1 MNLDNL
7 ENKKVLILGFSTTGI
22 ACANYFALKG
32 ANVYI
37 SEFEPLKEKN
47 KQKVEE
53 LEEKGVK
60 IEFNS
65 HSDEFINGAE
75 FCILSPSIPD
85 SVPILAKLKERNIEY
100 FSDIE
105 YVSFFDKDKIIA
117 ITGTNG
123 KTTTTA
129 LTSHILSRKFFAPYC
144 GNIGISPIEYLDK
157 DIDYYVVEAS
167 SYQLHY
173 SKTFSPYI
181 GIFCNLT
188 PDHILWHKT
197 LENYFEAKAKM
208 FRLMNENQHAILN
221 YDDEMTRKLGEEIKA
236 KVYYFSLK
244 EPSQKKNFI
253 YLKDNKIFFENQEI
267 IEVSKLQIVGEHNIQ
282 NAMCSIL
289 AALILKMDIETIK
302 EALMSFKAI
311 EHRLEFVRTIEGTDY
326 YNDSKA
332 TNPEASIVAINSF
345 DNKKVVLIAGGRDKK
360 TSLDEF
366 IKAIQEKISKVI
378 LIGEATQ
385 RFKDALSS
393 NGYYNIVNSKTLEEA
408 IDIASLDRP
417 DIVLLS
423 PACASFD
430 MFESYEKRGE
440 AFKNY
445 VLSKK

>member
-1 MNLDNL
+1 
-7 ENKKVLILGFSTTGI
+7 
-22 ACANYFALKG
+22 
-32 ANVYI
+32 
-37 SEFEPLKEKN
+37 
-47 KQKVEE
+47 
-53 LEEKGVK
+53 
-60 IEFNS
+60 
-65 HSDEFINGAE
+65 
-75 FCILSPSIPD
+75 
-85 SVPILAKLKERNIEY
+85 
-100 FSDIE
+100 
-105 YVSFFDKDKIIA
+105 
-117 ITGTNG
+117 
-123 KTTTTA
+123 
-129 LTSHILSRKFFAPYC
+129 
-144 GNIGISPIEYLDK
+144 
-157 DIDYYVVEAS
+157 
-167 SYQLHY
+167 
-173 SKTFSPYI
+173 
-181 GIFCNLT
+181 
-188 PDHILWHKT
+188 
-197 LENYFEAKAKM
+197 M

-221 YDDEMTRKLGEEIKA
+221 YDDEMTKKLGEEIKA

-244 EPSQKKNFI
+244 EPIQKKNFI

-408 IDIASLDRP
+408 IDIASLDKP